1 MFPDAKKV
9 RKVSDRGYSDTRQMA
24 AASSMSGGDN
34 FPWDRRR
41 ERGGEGERGEC
52 KGSLVLRELVTH
64 LLCAPGASQRSP
76 IIASIYPLACVL

>member
-9 RKVSDRGYSDTRQMA
+9 REVSDGGYSDAGQMA
-24 AASSMSGGDN
+24 AASSMSGRDN

-41 ERGGEGERGEC
+41 EGGGGEC

-64 LLCAPGASQRSP
+64 LLCAPGAHSRVRSLLP
-76 IIASIYPLACVL
+76 SILWPVFCKHQ